1 MDAQR
6 TAHAAT
12 SEVDWLIDEVGNG
25 GVAVLCGA
33 GLSTD
38 SGIPDYRG
46 PNARPRRQITLQ
58 QFSRSEAFRRRYWAR
73 SFVGFAKFTTADPN
87 PGHRALAR
95 LSALGYLAGIITQN
109 VDGLQQ
115 AAGAADV
122 IDLHGRIDEV
132 TCLDCSRISARGE
145 LQHRL
150 AEANPGYLER
160 HDGVIAPDGD
170 ADVEDTDGFTIVDCL
185 ACGGRLK
192 PNVVMFGETVAPR
205 VVDSCIR
212 IVDDAEMLLVVG
224 SSLQVQ
230 SGLRFVRRAHGR
242 KPIAIINR
250 GSTRGDAMADVRLD
264 AGTSETLGA
273 IVRALVRAASAHP

>member
-1 MDAQR
+1 MNR
-6 TAHAAT
+6 MTAPGR
-12 SEVDWLIDEVGNG
+12 SGLDWLIDEVGNG

-46 PNARPRRQITLQ
+46 PGARPRRQITLQ
-58 QFSRSEAFRRRYWAR
+58 EFTRSDDFRRRYWAR
-73 SFVGFAKFTTADPN
+73 SFVGFAKFTGADPN
-87 PGHRALAR
+87 DGHHALAR
-95 LSALGYLAGIITQN
+95 LATGGYVSGIITQN

-115 AAGAADV
+115 AAGARDV

-132 TCLDCSRISARGE
+132 VCLDCGTTSPRTE

-150 AEANPGYLER
+150 AAANPGYLDA

-170 ADVEDTDGFTIVDCL
+170 ADIEDTAGFVLVPCL
-185 ACGGRLK
+185 VCGGRLK
-192 PNVVMFGETVAPR
+192 PNVVMFGETVAPHVVAASAA
-205 VVDSCIR
+205 VVDS
-212 IVDDAEMLLVVG
+212 AEMLLVVG

-242 KPIAIINR
+242 KPIAIVNR
-250 GSTRGDAMADVRLD
+250 GATRGDAMAAVRLH
-264 AGTSETLGA
+264 AGTSETLRA
-273 IVRALVRAASAHP
+273 IADALH